1 MIMIPSNIAYF
12 VLGFITCLALIFL
25 WAIHTIRK
33 EETKRKELMESYM
46 KMFAELDKTDK
57 EE

>member
-12 VLGFITCLALIFL
+12 VLGFITCLSLIFL
-25 WAIHTIRK
+25 WAIHTIKK
-33 EETKRKELMESYM
+33 EEMKRKEIMEAYM
-46 KMFAELDKTDK
+46 KVFAELDKTDK